1 MLLSGDE
8 IKKRNLIQND
18 STDSYRAA
26 SYDLRVGKI
35 ITWSGEEKS
44 SFTLKSQAT
53 VLAISSERV
62 KLPRNVSGDATVK
75 TRLCHDGVLAINIGI
90 IDPEYEGLVSSY
102 LINFGRKDFSLNVGQ
117 TFLRLALHEFTP
129 SEKPPSPH
137 NLSDTEYINE
147 RKKETVAV
155 LSETFLHLPMNIK
168 PLTEEVLSEWKKGL
182 FIWVPIASLF
192 FIALTWA
199 ITLGV
204 TYSGRE
210 VPSKEQLKAELSSD
224 IQARSL
230 KSIDD
235 RLTRIEER
243 LTKLEQ
249 TASGPPQ
256 PAPSPS
262 VPQLGKKPTAG
273 ETPTGKTPTP

>member
-8 IKKRNLIQND
+8 IKKRNLIQDD
-18 STDSYRAA
+18 SAGSYRAA

-35 ITWSGEEKS
+35 ITSSGEEKS

-62 KLPRNVSGDATVK
+62 KLPRNVAGDATVK

-90 IDPEYEGLVSSY
+90 VDPEYEGLVSSY
-102 LINFGRKDFSLNVGQ
+102 LINFGKKDFSLNVGQ
-117 TFLRLALHEFTP
+117 TFLRLSFHEFTP

-137 NLSDTEYINE
+137 NLSDTEYVNE

-168 PLTEEVLSEWKKGL
+168 PLTDEVLSEWKKGL
-182 FIWVPIASLF
+182 FVWVPIVSLF
-192 FIALTWA
+192 LIILTWA

-204 TYSGRE
+204 TYTGRE
-210 VPSKEQLKAELSSD
+210 VPSKEQLKAELASE

-230 KSIDD
+230 KNIDEQLAKIND
-235 RLTRIEER
+235 RV
-243 LTKLEQ
+243 TKVEQ
-249 TASGPPQ
+249 AASPSSQ
-256 PAPSPS
+256 PAAKPSA
-262 VPQLGKKPTAG
+262 QQGKKPSSVQPPPVAN
-273 ETPTGKTPTP
+273 PTP